1 MRPKP
6 PNFLDIHIFISR
18 WANSTVS
25 LLWTLIASKYK
36 TKVLSEFVEFEEH
49 GTWPTDCISK
59 YYKLEPSTS
68 LLPLSHNQTPEGQ
81 KFLPFS
87 FLKYFL
93 DYECYTRK
101 GVGKVRFS
109 IPLNDEP
116 GSESLRNI
124 SVDIYTTHTHSDEK
138 YTGQASDK
146 RVKQM
151 NQIMPIIENSDAEV
165 VILGGDFNDHPL
177 SGKTIRKSKNWI
189 RDEGI
194 MRLGDWGLVGLG
206 DQGIQGDGRIGA
218 LWDQGDH
225 GEGCWGIRGIKGM
238 GG

>member
-1 MRPKP
+1 MLGVISLVR
-6 PNFLDIHIFISR
+6 LTHHLLIHH
-18 WANSTVS
+18 
-25 LLWTLIASKYK
+25 LL
-36 TKVLSEFVEFEEH
+36 LSHLLGHLLLSEEH
-49 GTWPTDCISK
+49 GTWPTECISK

-109 IPLNDEP
+109 IPLNVEP

-146 RVKQM
+146 R
-151 NQIMPIIENSDAEV
+151 EN
-165 VILGGDFNDHPL
+165 
-177 SGKTIRKSKNWI
+177 KWI
-189 RDEGI
+189 RLCQSLKTAMQKWSFLGEISMIIHYQVKRSGNQKTGSG
-194 MRLGDWGLVGLG
+194 MRGLWDWEIGDWYTAKTNYL
-206 DQGIQGDGRIGA
+206 
-218 LWDQGDH
+218 
-225 GEGCWGIRGIKGM
+225 KF
-238 GG
+238 

>member
-1 MRPKP
+1 MSIIHLSLIPLRPKP
-6 PNFLDIHIFISR
+6 PNFLDIYLFLDGPIPQFLCSG
-18 WANSTVS
+18 
-25 LLWTLIASKYK
+25 LLIASKYK

-109 IPLNDEP
+109 IPLNVEP

-177 SGKTIRKSKNWI
+177 SGKTIRKSRK
-189 RDEGI
+189 
-194 MRLGDWGLVGLG
+194 L
-206 DQGIQGDGRIGA
+206 DQG
-218 LWDQGDH
+218 
-225 GEGCWGIRGIKGM
+225 
-238 GG
+238 